1 MVSTDALF
9 RIADAAEE
17 AGNYE
22 LARQSF
28 ERAASLGCADC
39 LTRLAYMFDVGIGV
53 EVDKSHA
60 MQLYKRAWRQGSQVA
75 ANNIAILYRE
85 RRQPRLTFQWFLR
98 AANAGDGDA
107 FVELAKC
114 YLTGVGVRKSRQD
127 ALRCLASAVSSDCIT
142 EASREEAQAL
152 LEGMRPRAVQ
162 CPLST
167 QSCR

>member
-9 RIADAAEE
+9 RIAHAAEE

-28 ERAASLGCADC
+28 ERAASLGCANC

-53 EVDKSHA
+53 ETDKPRA
-60 MQLYKRAWRQGSQVA
+60 MHLYRRAWRQGSQVA

-85 RRQPRLTFQWFLR
+85 QRKHRLMFQWFLR
-98 AANAGDGDA
+98 AANGGDDDA
-107 FVELAKC
+107 LVELAKC
-114 YLTGVGVRKSRQD
+114 YLRGVGVRKSGQD
-127 ALRCLASAVSSDCIT
+127 ALQCLASALSSGCIT

-152 LEGMRPRAVQ
+152 MDGMRPRTV
-162 CPLST
+162 
-167 QSCR
+167 

>member
-28 ERAASLGCADC
+28 ERAASLGCAEC
-39 LTRLAYMFDVGIGV
+39 LTRLAYMFDVGLGV

-60 MQLYKRAWRQGSQVA
+60 MQLYKQAWRRGSQAA

-85 RRQPRLTFQWFLR
+85 QHQHRLMFQWFLR
-98 AANAGDGDA
+98 AAKAGDDDA
-107 FVELAKC
+107 LVELAKC
-114 YLTGVGVRKSRQD
+114 YRDGVGVRRSGQD
-127 ALRCLASAVSSDCIT
+127 ALRCLALAMSSDCIT
-142 EASREEAQAL
+142 QASLEDAQAL
-152 LEGMRPRAVQ
+152 MEGMRPRTV
-162 CPLST
+162 
-167 QSCR
+167 

>member
-9 RIADAAEE
+9 RVAHAAEE

-22 LARQSF
+22 LARQSW

-53 EVDKSHA
+53 GMDKSHA
-60 MQLYKRAWRQGSQVA
+60 MHLYKKAWRQGSQVA

-85 RRQPRLTFQWFLR
+85 RRQRRLMFQWFLR

-107 FVELAKC
+107 LVELAKC
-114 YLTGVGVRKSRQD
+114 YLGGAGVRKSSQD
-127 ALRCLASAVSSDCIT
+127 ALRCLASAIGSDCIT

-152 LEGMRPRAVQ
+152 IQGLRPWT
-162 CPLST
+162 L
-167 QSCR
+167 

>member
-9 RIADAAEE
+9 HIAHAAEE

-28 ERAASLGCADC
+28 ERAASLGCSAC

-53 EVDKSHA
+53 EVDKSRA
-60 MQLYKRAWRQGSQVA
+60 MHLYKRAWRQRSEVA

-85 RRQPRLTFQWFLR
+85 RSQHRLMFQWFLR

-107 FVELAKC
+107 LVELAKC
-114 YLTGVGVRKSRQD
+114 YLSGVGVRKSAQD
-127 ALRCLASAVSSDCIT
+127 ALRCLASAASSNCIT
-142 EASREEAQAL
+142 EANQEEAEAL
-152 LEGMRPRAVQ
+152 LEGMRPRTV
-162 CPLST
+162 
-167 QSCR
+167 